1 MREDHSRTGQP
12 KDPQKYDFALGDW
25 TREIATVSPEAQA
38 WFDYGL
44 NWTYA
49 YNHEEAVAC
58 FRAALEHDP
67 DCAMAWWG
75 IAYAG
80 GPFYNRP
87 WIRYTEAEIAE
98 TLPLCHDA
106 ASEAHR
112 ALDRAGND
120 RADERALIEA
130 ISTRYQR
137 QNETSHRILNRWHR
151 EFTDEM
157 RKVYAAFPKDLDI
170 VALFSEAAVT
180 CTPRQLWNLETGRPS
195 PDALTEEGIVVLETA
210 IEEIEETGICHPGI
224 LHMYIHLMEMSPF
237 PERALRS
244 ADMVRGLVADGGH
257 IEHIAAHI
265 YVLCGE
271 NAQAVEQ
278 CRRAV
283 RADDKYLRYAGP
295 VNFYTTA
302 RCHDLHLYMYTAMF
316 LGQYGTAIAA
326 ANRIC
331 TTATPELVASSY
343 PFMATI
349 LDGYS
354 AMRTHVYVRFGKW
367 RELIQD
373 HLPDSPEQTP
383 IRVAMHYYG
392 KGVAY
397 SALGDIENAETAK
410 IEFNRSLDTIPEDV
424 IFLSNPVRDILHVGK
439 AMLEGELEYRKQ
451 NYELAFD
458 ALRLAVE
465 RDDKLNFTEPWAW
478 MHPPRHALGAL
489 LVQQGR
495 FEEAETVYRTDLGHT
510 GDIARCS
517 QHPDNLWAL
526 HGLLECVKRN
536 GDSHEAR
543 LLQQKLT
550 VALARTDL
558 PITSSCFCRTREDRS
573 RPLCCDDA
581 T

>member
-1 MREDHSRTGQP
+1 MREDPSRTGQP
-12 KDPQKYDFALGDW
+12 KDPQKYDFALGGW

-58 FRAALEHDP
+58 FQAALEHDP

-120 RADERALIEA
+120 RAGERALIEA

-137 QNETSHRILNRWHR
+137 RNETSHRILNRWHR

-157 RKVYAAFPKDLDI
+157 RKVHAAFPKDPDI
-170 VALFSEAAVT
+170 VALFAEAAVT
-180 CTPRQLWNLETGRPS
+180 CTPRQLWHLETGRPN

-210 IEEIEETGICHPGI
+210 IEEIEETGIRHPGI

-265 YVLCGE
+265 YVLCGDY
-271 NAQAVEQ
+271 AQAVEQ

-283 RADDKYLRYAGP
+283 RADDRYLRYAGP

-331 TTATPELVASSY
+331 ATATPELVASSY
-343 PFMATI
+343 PFMASI

-373 HLPDSPEQTP
+373 HLPDSPERTP
-383 IRVAMHYYG
+383 MRVAMHYYG

-397 SALGDIENAETAK
+397 SALGDIENAESAK
-410 IEFNRSLDTIPEDV
+410 IEFDRLLDTIPEDA
-424 IFLSNPVRDILHVGK
+424 IFLSNSVRDILHVGK
-439 AMLEGELEYRKQ
+439 VMLEGELEYRKQ

-465 RDDKLNFTEPWAW
+465 RDDNLNFTEPWAW

-495 FEEAETVYRTDLGHT
+495 FEEAETVYRTDLGYT

-517 QHPDNLWAL
+517 QHPDNVWAL

-543 LLQQKLT
+543 LLRQKLT

-558 PITSSCFCRTREDRS
+558 PITSSCFCRTRDERS
-573 RPLCCDDA
+573 RPLRCDD
-581 T
+581 TS